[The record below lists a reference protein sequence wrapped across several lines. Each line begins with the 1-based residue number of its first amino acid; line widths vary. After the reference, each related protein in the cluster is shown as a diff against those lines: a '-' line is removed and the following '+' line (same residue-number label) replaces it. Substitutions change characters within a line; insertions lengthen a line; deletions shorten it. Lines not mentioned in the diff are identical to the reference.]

1 MIASLLFT
9 TSVTWRWLLRAAVAH
24 QDTSL
29 VADKDLLVEL
39 EYTPLLEVP
48 GESHSDVGFSF
59 FVGVL
64 TAIWIIICTF
74 APRLIGL

>member
-9 TSVTWRWLLRAAVAH
+9 TSVTWQWLPIRAAVAH

-48 GESHSDVGFSF
+48 GESRSDMGFSF
-59 FVGVL
+59 FSWVFLLQFGLLFVL
-64 TAIWIIICTF
+64 LH
-74 APRLIGL
+74 PD